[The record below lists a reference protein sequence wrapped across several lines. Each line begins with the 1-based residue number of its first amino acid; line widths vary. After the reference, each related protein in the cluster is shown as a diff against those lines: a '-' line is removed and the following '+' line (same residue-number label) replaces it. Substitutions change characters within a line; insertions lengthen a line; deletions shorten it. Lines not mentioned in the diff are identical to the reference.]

1 MREYGSLQNGDLDPI
16 WSFLVPVIADESLQS
31 VQVFFKQKLQLNAAS
46 KLLLFSEIEIHI
58 SPQYILLIG
67 YFFNSVAKDLSLD
80 TFGPNTTRVK

>member
-46 KLLLFSEIEIHI
+46 KLLLFSEIEI
-58 SPQYILLIG
+58 
-67 YFFNSVAKDLSLD
+67 
-80 TFGPNTTRVK
+80 